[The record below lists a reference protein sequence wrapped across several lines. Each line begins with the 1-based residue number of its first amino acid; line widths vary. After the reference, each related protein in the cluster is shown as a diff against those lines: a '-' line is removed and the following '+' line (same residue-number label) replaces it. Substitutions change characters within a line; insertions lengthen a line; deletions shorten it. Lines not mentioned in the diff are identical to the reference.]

1 MSDARLGQG
10 IMLQI
15 PLKAF
20 PGERAL
26 LTTPVNPLESQ
37 LLGEIS
43 ESSNVSTV
51 AADPIVLIMAS
62 QFGLQDG
69 PPLLT
74 LSGAPHGLKPCI

>member
-15 PLKAF
+15 PLKTF

-37 LLGEIS
+37 LRNKVPINVIGDAKKVGKAQDAIRDAYFTAIEI
-43 ESSNVSTV
+43 
-51 AADPIVLIMAS
+51 
-62 QFGLQDG
+62 
-69 PPLLT
+69 
-74 LSGAPHGLKPCI
+74 